1 LEYGAAFGF
10 PVWVNRCGVMAG
22 AGQFGKPDQGIF
34 SFWIHSW
41 ARQAPL
47 KYIGFGGTGHLVRD
61 CLHPEDLVDLVLK
74 QMERGGRKVEGRRQ
88 SEEAA
93 DGLRDKRA
101 EGLEDAETKGDLK
114 FQIGD
119 LRAAAPRIFNVSGGI
134 ASAMSL
140 RQLSD
145 WCAGEIGPREVG
157 ADLTPRPCG
166 LAWGVLVSS
175 PAAALWD
182 WKPRRSVQSICSD
195 IAQHARENPGW
206 LAISR
211 G

>member
-1 LEYGAAFGF
+1 
-10 PVWVNRCGVMAG
+10 
-22 AGQFGKPDQGIF
+22 
-34 SFWIHSW
+34 
-41 ARQAPL
+41 
-47 KYIGFGGTGHLVRD
+47 IGFGGTGHQVRD
-61 CLHPEDLVDLVLK
+61 GLHPEELVDLVLK

-101 EGLEDAETKGDLK
+101 EVLEDAETKGDLK

-140 RQLSD
+140 KQLSD
-145 WCAGEIGPREVG
+145 WCAKEFG
-157 ADLTPRPCG
+157 ARDVAVDLAPRPFD
-166 LAWGVLVSS
+166 LPWVVLDSS
-175 PAAALWD
+175 RAEEFWD
-182 WKPRRSVQSICSD
+182 WKPRRSVRSICAE
-195 IAQHARENPGW
+195 IARHARENPEW